1 MTRRLWSMLVV
12 VLCLTV
18 LPTGCSR
25 TPAPQPGP
33 STLTPPMGWNS
44 WNSGIELNE
53 ANIKAVIDAMVSS
66 GMRDAGYRY
75 VNLDAGWAAPQ
86 RTADGE
92 LQADPAR
99 FPSGMAAL
107 AKYAHDRG
115 MLLGLYASPFEEGCS
130 AQRALAA
137 VGHEKQDANKYAAWG
152 VDFLK
157 YDWCRGE
164 ADHQHQVQVFTAMR
178 DALRSSG
185 RHIVYS
191 INPNS
196 SDDMTAGV
204 RYDWS
209 SIADMARAT
218 SDLVPVWQD
227 RLPSL
232 GPLDP
237 FQWRIY
243 LGVPEA
249 FDTASKALAHSRP
262 GYSVDPDMLVA
273 GIGWNEWVAKHLGSV
288 RSQLT
293 VGAPPEDVR
302 QFTMATDT
310 DLLHVLT
317 HRQPNLTADEQRAHL
332 SLWSML
338 SAPLIAGND
347 VRSMNQQTRDILTN
361 RDVIAIDQDSLA
373 ASLHPL
379 PAEPRVLLKSLSD
392 GAVAVALFNAA
403 DRPATIGTTAADAGL
418 PKSDCY
424 AVRDLWAHTDST
436 TTGPIGG
443 NTVAPHAV
451 TLLRVTPKCHQ
462 PGPDA
467 VPPR

>member
-1 MTRRLWSMLVV
+1 MTRRIWSMLAIA
-12 VLCLTV
+12 LCLAV
-18 LPTGCSR
+18 LQTGCSAPR
-25 TPAPQPGP
+25 APQPGP
-33 STLTPPMGWNS
+33 SAQAPPMGWNS

-53 ANIKAVIDAMVSS
+53 ANIRAVIDAMVSS

-86 RTADGE
+86 RTATGE

-107 AKYAHDRG
+107 ATYAHDHG
-115 MLLGLYASPFEEGCS
+115 MLLGLYASPFEQGCS
-130 AQRALAA
+130 AQQALAA
-137 VGHEKQDANKYAAWG
+137 VGHEKQDAKDYAAWG

-157 YDWCRGE
+157 YDWCRAE

-178 DALRSSG
+178 DALRASG

-196 SDDMTAGV
+196 SDDITAGV

-209 SIADMARAT
+209 SIADMTRAT

-227 RLPSL
+227 KLPRL

-237 FQWRIY
+237 FEGDIY

-249 FDTASKALAHSRP
+249 FDTASKAVARSRP

-273 GIGWNEWVAKHLGSV
+273 GIGWGEWVAKHLNSV

-293 VGAPPEDVR
+293 VGAPADQVR
-302 QFTMATDT
+302 KFAAASD
-310 DLLHVLT
+310 DRFLHLVADG
-317 HRQPNLTADEQRAHL
+317 QPSLTADEQRAHL
-332 SLWSML
+332 ALWAML

-347 VRSMNQQTRDILTN
+347 VRTMSPQTRDILTN

-373 ASLHPL
+373 APLHPL
-379 PAEPRVLLKSLSD
+379 PAEPRVLLKSLSG
-392 GAVAVALFNAA
+392 GAVAVALYNAA
-403 DRPATIGTTAADAGL
+403 DRPATIGTTAIDAGL

-424 AVRDLWAHTDST
+424 RVRNAWTHADTT
-436 TTGPIGG
+436 TTGAIGG
-443 NTVAPHAV
+443 TVIAPHTV
-451 TLLRVTPKCHQ
+451 TLLRVTPTC
-462 PGPDA
+462 
-467 VPPR
+467 R

>member
-1 MTRRLWSMLVV
+1 MTRRIWSMLAI
-12 VLCLTV
+12 VLCLGV
-18 LPTGCSR
+18 LQTGCS
-25 TPAPQPGP
+25 APRGQQPGP
-33 STLTPPMGWNS
+33 SAQTPPMGWNS

-53 ANIKAVIDAMVSS
+53 ANIRAVIDAMVSS

-86 RTADGE
+86 RSATGE

-107 AKYAHDRG
+107 ATYAHDHG
-115 MLLGLYASPFEEGCS
+115 MLLGLYASPFEQGCS
-130 AQRALAA
+130 AQQALAT
-137 VGHEKQDANKYAAWG
+137 VGHEKQDAKDFAAWG

-157 YDWCRGE
+157 YDWCRAE

-178 DALRSSG
+178 DALRESG

-209 SIADMARAT
+209 SIADMARSS

-227 RLPSL
+227 KLPRL

-237 FQWRIY
+237 FEWDTY

-249 FDTASKALAHSRP
+249 FDIASKALAHSKP

-273 GIGWNEWVAKHLGSV
+273 GIGWDEWVAKHLNSV
-288 RSQLT
+288 RTQLT
-293 VGAPPEDVR
+293 AGAPADQVR
-302 QFTMATDT
+302 QFTAAPD
-310 DLLHVLT
+310 DRFLHLVT
-317 HRQPNLTADEQRAHL
+317 AGQPNLSADEQRAHL
-332 SLWSML
+332 SLWAML

-347 VRSMNQQTRDILTN
+347 VRTMSPQTRDILTN
-361 RDVIAIDQDSLA
+361 RDVIAIDQDPLA
-373 ASLHPL
+373 EPLHPL
-379 PAEPRVLLKSLSD
+379 PAEPRVLLKSLSG
-392 GAVAVALFNAA
+392 GAVAVALYNAA
-403 DRPATIGTTAADAGL
+403 DRPATIGTTAIDAGL
-418 PKSDCY
+418 SKSDCY
-424 AVRDLWAHTDST
+424 RVRNAWTHADTT
-436 TTGPIGG
+436 TTGAIGG
-443 NTVAPHAV
+443 TTVAPHTV
-451 TLLRVTPKCHQ
+451 TLLRITPTC
-462 PGPDA
+462 
-467 VPPR
+467 R

>member
-1 MTRRLWSMLVV
+1 MRRRLWSTLVV
-12 VLCLTV
+12 VLGLLV
-18 LPTGCSR
+18 LQVGCAKPQPQQ
-25 TPAPQPGP
+25 PAP
-33 STLTPPMGWNS
+33 SSTPPMGWNS

-53 ANIKAVIDAMVSS
+53 ANIKAVIDAMASS

-86 RTADGE
+86 RTAAGE

-99 FPSGMAAL
+99 FPGGMAAL
-107 AKYAHDRG
+107 ATYAHDHG
-115 MLLGLYASPFEEGCS
+115 MLLGLYASPFNQGCS
-130 AQRALAA
+130 GQPALAA
-137 VGHEKQDANKYAAWG
+137 VGHEKQDAKDYAAWG

-157 YDWCRGE
+157 YDWCRAE

-178 DALRSSG
+178 DALHATG

-196 SDDMTAGV
+196 SDDITAGV

-209 SIADMARAT
+209 GIADMARAT

-227 RLPSL
+227 KLPQL

-237 FQWRIY
+237 FQWRTY

-249 FDTASKALAHSRP
+249 FDTASKALTHSKP
-262 GYSVDPDMLVA
+262 GYAVDPDMLVA
-273 GIGWNEWVAKHLGSV
+273 GVGWDEWVAKHLDSV
-288 RSQLT
+288 RSQVT
-293 VGAPPEDVR
+293 VGAPPEEVR
-302 QFTMATDT
+302 QYATASDAQ
-310 DLLHVLT
+310 LLHLLT
-317 HRQPNLTADEQRAHL
+317 DRQPNLTPDEQRSHL
-332 SLWSML
+332 SLWAML

-347 VRSMNQQTRDILTN
+347 VRTMNQQTRDILTN

-373 ASLHPL
+373 EPLHPL

-403 DRPATIGTTAADAGL
+403 DKPAAIGTTAADAGL

-424 AVRDLWAHTDST
+424 RVRDLWAHTDST

-451 TLLRVTPKCHQ
+451 TLLRITPKCH
-462 PGPDA
+462 
-467 VPPR
+467 